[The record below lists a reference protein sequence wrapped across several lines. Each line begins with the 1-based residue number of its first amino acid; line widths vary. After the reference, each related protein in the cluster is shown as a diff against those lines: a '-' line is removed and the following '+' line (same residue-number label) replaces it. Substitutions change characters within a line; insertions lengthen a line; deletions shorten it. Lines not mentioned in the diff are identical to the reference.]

1 MDLSLKRITKI
12 AMMAAIIFVCTYT
25 FKVPIAI
32 TGGYTH
38 LGDCAIFVGVMIL
51 GRKDGTVAAA
61 EGAALSDLLGG
72 FLIWVIPT
80 FVIKGVMAFVMGT
93 VVEKVLP
100 EKKGNWFLGAI
111 LGGILQIIGY
121 QLVKFFMISPAAA
134 LTTIPTITTQTVAG
148 IVLGAVVITVLQ
160 SSRVL
165 ERLQR
170 M

>member
-38 LGDCAIFVGVMIL
+38 LGDCAIFAGVMIL

-61 EGAALSDLLGG
+61 VGAALSDLLGG

-100 EKKGNWFLGAI
+100 EKKGNWLLGAI

-121 QLVKFFMISPAAA
+121 QLVKIVLISPAAA
-134 LTTIPTITTQTVAG
+134 LATIPTITAQTVAG
-148 IVLGAVVITVLQ
+148 IVIGAVVITVLQ
-160 SSRVL
+160 SSWVL